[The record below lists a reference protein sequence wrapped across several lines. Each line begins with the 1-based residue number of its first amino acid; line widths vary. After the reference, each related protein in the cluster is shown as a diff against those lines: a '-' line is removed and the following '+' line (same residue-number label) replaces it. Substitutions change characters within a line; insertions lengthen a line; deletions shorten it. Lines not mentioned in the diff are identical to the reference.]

1 MISERITDRSDS
13 RLDPF
18 RNLKGQSVRSDGT
31 FVAESELVLER
42 IFQANIGVRAILISP
57 PRAERLQDFI
67 AHNVD
72 RARNEISVYVAER
85 DLIDSVVGYPLNR
98 GVIVLADRPALPSA
112 EEVLGG
118 AKTVVALE
126 GVMDPDNVGTMFRHS
141 AGFGVDAVLLHRKTG
156 DPLYRK
162 TIRTSMG
169 WSIEIPYAHTSSGSN
184 LPDVLNGAGF
194 VSLALTP
201 DPTAEVLS
209 DVLGELSDTQPLALM
224 LGAEGPGLEP
234 DTLAAATRRVRIPLS
249 DGVDSLNVSTAG
261 AIALYALSVAHPAR
275 LQGRTGRSGLSRS

>member
-1 MISERITDRSDS
+1 MISERITDESDS

-98 GVIVLADRPALPSA
+98 GVIVLADRPVLPSA
-112 EEVLGG
+112 EDVLVG
-118 AKTVVALE
+118 ARTVVALE

-184 LPDVLNGAGF
+184 LPNVLAEAGF

-209 DVLGELSDTQPLALM
+209 DVLGELSDTQLLALM

-275 LQGRTGRSGLSRS
+275 LRGRTGRSGLSRP